1 MAVGKPNK
9 KLLEEIYTEL
19 EFKAWL
25 EKEESPETE
34 VKEEVKKQQNM
45 NL

>member
-1 MAVGKPNK
+1 MVGKRNK

-25 EKEESPETE
+25 EKEEAPEKE
-34 VKEEVKKQQNM
+34 AKEEVTKESKY
-45 NL
+45 